1 MRRVILSVVLVAGA
15 LTSAIAVAV
24 AAERPNGTPDSA
36 GAAPAQRL
44 GGIYTDTVSVYE
56 SRELSPTVANA
67 AIQAA
72 HDAGGE
78 GVVLN
83 AGTLGIVRWERGG
96 QVLQASAPG
105 YRWPVSVTGFSGD
118 LAGRVLSVR
127 VAKALGAGQV
137 VVGEKWAALRGVI
150 AGDQLAILGWDGAV
164 RTVTVGL
171 VPPVSE
177 VGNPEILA
185 SPALAGSWGMTRP
198 SSVAIWGVSSH
209 DAIDA
214 ALANRLP
221 KTLIRVRHSW
231 DAPDPDD
238 TLGNS
243 TMKTLLGDF
252 QYAGDGDPIT
262 IEAGWRNDN
271 IVAASTPFVG
281 GILCNKNVLPA
292 IQGALN
298 EIGNAGLGGLV
309 YRGAG
314 GCFGPREVRAIGS
327 TTGGSLSRHSYGIAL
342 DINTD
347 QNPLGGVPRM
357 DCRVVQIFRKWGFA
371 WGGNFLTSD
380 GMHFEWVNERRDV
393 IASESARSGYCIG
406 AAAPRTYESTTAG
419 VASVP
424 TAPSSLDV
432 LYAPNSTMDQ

>member
-1 MRRVILSVVLVAGA
+1 MRRVILSIVFVAGA
-15 LTSAIAVAV
+15 LTSAIAVAAV
-24 AAERPNGTPDSA
+24 VVRPEGTPQSA
-36 GAAPAQRL
+36 GAQPAVRI
-44 GGIYTDTVSVYE
+44 GGVYTDTVSVYE
-56 SRELSPTVANA
+56 PRELSTMVANA

-83 AGTLGIVRWERGG
+83 AGTLGLLRVERGG

-127 VAKALGAGQV
+127 VAKVLGAGQL
-137 VVGEKWAALRGVI
+137 VVGERWAALHGVLT
-150 AGDQLAILGWDGAV
+150 GDQLVLLGWDGLGH
-164 RTVTVGL
+164 TVKVGL
-171 VPPVSE
+171 VAPTSE

-185 SPALAGSWGMTRP
+185 APALAGSWGMTRP
-198 SSVAIWGVSSH
+198 SSVAIWGISSR

-214 ALANRLP
+214 ALAKRLP
-221 KTLIRVRHSW
+221 HTPVRVRHSW

-262 IEAGWRNDN
+262 IESAWLNAN
-271 IVAASTPFVG
+271 IVAVTVPFVG
-281 GILCNKNVLPA
+281 GITCNKNVVPA
-292 IQGALN
+292 MQGALN

-327 TTGGSLSRHSYGIAL
+327 TTGGSLSRHSYGVAL

-347 QNPLGGVPRM
+347 QNPLGGVPHM

-371 WGGNFLTSD
+371 WGGNFLASD

-393 IASESARSGYCIG
+393 IASDSARSGYCLG
-406 AAAPRTYESTTAG
+406 AAAPRTYSSVTAG
-419 VASVP
+419 TASLP
-424 TAPSSLDV
+424 PAPNPIDV
-432 LYAPNSTMDQ
+432 LYPSEPGDS